1 LTGRRRDDGAE
12 SFADAMDD
20 VVPLEDRDKIR
31 TPPAAPTP
39 ARRAAAARPVRF
51 LVERRGAGV
60 EARVESVS
68 RKTLARLRRGE
79 IPVDIE
85 IDLHGLGA
93 QAARREL
100 VERLQAIRTGGARCA
115 LVIHG
120 TGHHSQEE
128 PVLRNAL
135 PEWLQRAPIAEIVT
149 AFASAPAGLGG
160 SGATLVLLR
169 RAR

>member
-1 LTGRRRDDGAE
+1 MNGRRRDGDAD

-31 TPPAAPTP
+31 PPPTAPASAPRAAGARP
-39 ARRAAAARPVRF
+39 ARF
-51 LVERRGAGV
+51 HIERRGARV
-60 EARVESVS
+60 EARAEGVN

-79 IPVDIE
+79 IAVDSE

-93 QAARREL
+93 PAARRAL
-100 VERLQAIRTGGARCA
+100 VERLQASRSAGARCA

-120 TGHHSQEE
+120 VGHHSQEE

-135 PEWLQRAPIAEIVT
+135 PDWLQRAPLAEIVT
-149 AFASAPAGLGG
+149 AFATAPASLGG
-160 SGATLVLLR
+160 PGATLVLLR